1 MSVSEDEATGAAL
14 DACYP
19 AQPSQIAAIRTA
31 VADVARLFGAGET
44 ALLNIELAVSEA
56 ATNAV
61 LHAYRDRGIAQAGDV
76 RVVVKPGDEG
86 VLDVHLCD
94 RGIGLSPRADSPG
107 MGLGLGLMAHETQCF
122 EVRTAP
128 DGGTEVVLRF
138 QL

>member
-1 MSVSEDEATGAAL
+1 MSVSEHAASGAVL

-19 AQPSQIAAIRTA
+19 AQPSQVAAIRTA
-31 VADVARLFGAGET
+31 VADVARHAGARET
-44 ALLNIELAVSEA
+44 ALLHIKLAVSEA
-56 ATNAV
+56 ATNAI
-61 LHAYRDRGIAQAGDV
+61 LHAYRDRAIAQAGDV
-76 RVVVKPGDEG
+76 RVVVKAGGEG
-86 VLDVHLCD
+86 SLDVHLRD

-107 MGLGLGLMAHETQCF
+107 MGLGLGLMAHETECF